1 MLCSFIFS
9 SRRHRRARAAARLDE
24 VRSALAP
31 TRSFG
36 GGRPAA
42 ERWREALADALAVV
56 ASELTLGA
64 TAVGCQYAIAA
75 RRRDA

>member
-1 MLCSFIFS
+1 MFVLLSF
-9 SRRHRRARAAARLDE
+9 SRYYKYVKPRPDE
-24 VRSALAP
+24 MQLAP
-31 TRSFG
+31 RRSFG

>member
-1 MLCSFIFS
+1 MLLCSFLFFS
-9 SRRHRRARAAARLDE
+9 TTPPRARLDE
-24 VRSALAP
+24 VRSAP

-42 ERWREALADALAVV
+42 ERWREALAKSLAVV

>member
-1 MLCSFIFS
+1 MMRGLKLLLCSFFFS
-9 SRRHRRARAAARLDE
+9 TTPPRARLDE
-24 VRSALAP
+24 VRSAP

-42 ERWREALADALAVV
+42 EREALAVV

>member
-1 MLCSFIFS
+1 MVLCSFVFLS
-9 SRRHRRARAAARLDE
+9 TTPPRACLDE
-24 VRSALAP
+24 MQSAP

-42 ERWREALADALAVV
+42 ERWREALAVV

>member
-1 MLCSFIFS
+1 MMRGLKLLLCSFLFFS
-9 SRRHRRARAAARLDE
+9 TTPPRARLDE
-24 VRSALAP
+24 VRSAL

-42 ERWREALADALAVV
+42 ERWREALAVA